1 MVISNLYTI
10 LAYGYRLFS
19 KKLTTKPVYNRLLT
33 KLNIIQRRLILAVS
47 DERSPKIKHSPSVVA
62 DNGFHMFVIGT
73 YYCK

>member
-33 KLNIIQRRLILAVS
+33 KLNITQRRLILAVS
-47 DERSPKIKHSPSVVA
+47 DERSPKI
-62 DNGFHMFVIGT
+62 
-73 YYCK
+73 